1 MLAETCFIMTSPVG
15 RLLLHASRERLTG
28 LVILADTGEP
38 TVAAAVYA
46 MAAVERGHPVLQQA
60 VEQLE
65 QYFAGRR
72 QAFRLPI
79 ELSGL
84 PAFTRKILETLQSV
98 PFGETLT
105 YGELADR
112 AGYPRAARAVGQV
125 MAANPLP
132 IIIPC
137 HRVVAAGGR
146 PGGYSGGGGVST
158 KEWLLAFERAN
169 HLAT

>member
-1 MLAETCFIMTSPVG
+1 MPAESCCIMTSPVG
-15 RLLLHASRERLTG
+15 RLLLHASHERLTG
-28 LVILADTGEP
+28 LIILADTDERAG
-38 TVAAAVYA
+38 AAAVAA
-46 MAAVERGHPVLQQA
+46 MTAVDRGHPVLHQA

-65 QYFAGRR
+65 QYFAGHR
-72 QAFRLPI
+72 QLFRLPL
-79 ELSGL
+79 ELTNL
-84 PAFTRKILETLQSV
+84 PAFTHQILATLQSV

-105 YGELADR
+105 YGALAAR

>member
-1 MLAETCFIMTSPVG
+1 MLTESSYLMSAPIG
-15 RLLLHASRERLTG
+15 RLQLHATCDHLTG
-28 LVILADTGEP
+28 LVILADAVEP
-38 TVAAAVYA
+38 IGA
-46 MAAVERGHPVLQQA
+46 AAVERGHPVLQQA

-137 HRVVAAGGR
+137 HRIVAAGGR